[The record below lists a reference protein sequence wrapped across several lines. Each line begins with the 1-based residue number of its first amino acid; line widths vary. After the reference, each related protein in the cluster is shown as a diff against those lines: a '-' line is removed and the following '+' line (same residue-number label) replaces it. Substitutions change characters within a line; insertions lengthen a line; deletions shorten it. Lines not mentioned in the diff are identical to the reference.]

1 MGIIDSKIALVTGGV
16 AGIGRTTAL
25 NLAEEGAK
33 VVVTNANGGGGE
45 ETARAIIDA
54 GGDSMPAIPLMRPMA
69 VVSHNCLV
77 TVRLNALEND
87 GPGASALS

>member
-1 MGIIDSKIALVTGGV
+1 MGIIDSKIALVTDINV
-16 AGIGRTTAL
+16 
-25 NLAEEGAK
+25 
-33 VVVTNANGGGGE
+33 GGGE
-45 ETARAIIDA
+45 GTSKMIADA

-77 TVRLNALEND
+77 TVRLNALENG